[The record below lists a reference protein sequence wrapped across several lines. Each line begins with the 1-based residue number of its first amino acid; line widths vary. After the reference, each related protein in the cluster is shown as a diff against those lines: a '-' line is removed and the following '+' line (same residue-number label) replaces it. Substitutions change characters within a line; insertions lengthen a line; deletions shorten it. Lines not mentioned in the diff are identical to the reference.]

1 MYVGPATGHA
11 SMTVDATV
19 DALPDALLAQKPSS
33 VTLTVRDED
42 VCARW
47 DPDSDDLTNTTG
59 HLLVAGGTYQVE
71 GAANVRALRLVVASG
86 AAGNA
91 TVSITAE
98 GGA

>member
-1 MYVGPATGHA
+1 MV
-11 SMTVDATV
+11 VDATV
-19 DALPDALLAQKPSS
+19 RALSAALLAQKPSS
-33 VTLTVRDED
+33 VTITVRDED

-47 DPDSDDLTNTTG
+47 DPDSDDLTDTTG

-71 GAANVRALRLVVASG
+71 GAANIGALRLVVADG

-91 TVSITAE
+91 AVAITAE